1 MLATK
6 LFPPTPRTGLVARP
20 RLAEQLDST
29 LNRGHRLTL
38 VSAPA
43 GFGKS
48 TLLSDWAA
56 RHADADVAVAWL
68 SLDEG
73 DNTLSRFL
81 AHLWAALSSVGLDLG
96 AQTLDALIAAP
107 PSAAMTAVVNEVEH
121 VGRRQPGSHWLLVLD
136 DYHAIVAPEVHE
148 AMTFLLDHMPE
159 QLHLLVAT
167 RSDPP
172 FPLSRLR
179 SRGQLT
185 EVRAAGLRFAPAEAQ
200 AFLTEVMGLDLADSD
215 VQALEERTE
224 GWIAGLQLAAL
235 SLRGLAEHRAIVD
248 FIEDFTGSNRLV
260 IDYLVDE
267 VLARQSAEVR
277 GFLLRTS
284 ILQRLTGSLC
294 DAVTGR
300 TDGGRVLEELDRANV
315 FVVALDGQRSWY
327 RYHHLF
333 GDVLRARLMAEH
345 PEQVPAL
352 HRAASGWC
360 AAEGLVADAVR
371 HALAAGDDERAAYLM
386 ESALPELR
394 RTRADSLMLDWI
406 RALPEPVA
414 RRRPVISI
422 VSAWSLMMTGDLAG
436 MERRLDDA
444 EAALAAGAHDQELA
458 ASWADTEDL
467 RTAPATLW
475 VYRAALAQARGDVP
489 ATVAHA
495 RHAMDLAGAED
506 HFVRG
511 AGGGILGLAAW
522 ASGDVEEALT
532 TFSEAVRSL
541 HAAGNLV
548 DELDSTV
555 VLGDMWLTAG
565 RPHQARRLY
574 EQALVTATQGGEPY
588 PRATADLHVGLAE
601 LDRELNDLAG
611 AAAHLETARVL
622 REHSTITE
630 NRYRWFVA
638 AAQVRAASGDHVGA
652 VKLLDQAQALYRPG
666 FYPELRPIAAMR
678 ARVHI
683 AAGDL
688 GPAEDWALDRGV
700 TASDDVTFL
709 REYEHLTLVRLL
721 LARHLR
727 DAAAG
732 AGATHSAA
740 PLNDALGLLERLHD
754 DAIAPTR
761 AGSLLEIGMLR
772 AVTLHVRGD
781 RPEAIAELEQALV
794 DAPEPQGYLRLFL
807 DEGAPMLALLHDA
820 AASESSGGSDV
831 LLRHARRL
839 LNAAASAQ
847 PSHAVAP
854 GGIPLVDPLSERELE
869 VLRRLDSDLTG
880 PELALQ
886 LFVSLNTLRTHTKRI
901 FTKLD
906 VNNRSAAVRRAREL
920 GLL

>member
-6 LFPPTPRTGLVARP
+6 LFPPTPRSGLVARP

-38 VSAPA
+38 ISAPA

-56 RHADADVAVAWL
+56 RRAGADVAVAWL

-81 AHLWAALSSVGLDLG
+81 AHLWAGLSGVGLDLD
-96 AQTLDALIAAP
+96 AEQLDALIAAP
-107 PSAAMTAVVNEVEH
+107 TSAAITAVVNELEH
-121 VGRRQPGSHWLLVLD
+121 VGQQRPGTHWLLVLD
-136 DYHAIVAPEVHE
+136 DYHVIVEPDVHE

-185 EVRAAGLRFAPAEAQ
+185 EVRAAGLRFAPSEAQ
-200 AFLTEVMGLDLADSD
+200 AFLNEVMGLDLADSD

-235 SLRGLAEHRAIVD
+235 SLRGLAEHREIVD

-277 GFLLRTS
+277 GFLLSTS

-294 DAVTGR
+294 DSVTGR

-333 GDVLRARLMAEH
+333 GDVLRARLMAEDPH
-345 PEQVPAL
+345 QVPAL
-352 HRAASGWC
+352 HRAASGWY
-360 AAEGLVADAVR
+360 AAQGLLADAVR

-394 RTRADSLMLDWI
+394 RTRQDSLMLAWI
-406 RALPEPVA
+406 RSLPEPVA
-414 RRRPVISI
+414 RRRPVLSI

-436 MERRLDDA
+436 MEHRLDDA
-444 EAALAAGAHDQELA
+444 EAALAAGALDVELA

-522 ASGDVEEALT
+522 ASGDVEQALT

-574 EQALVTATQGGEPY
+574 EQALATATQGGEPY

-601 LDRELNDLAG
+601 IDRELNDLAG

-638 AAQVRAASGDHVGA
+638 AAQVRAASADHVGA
-652 VKLLDQAQALYRPG
+652 VKLLNQAQALYRPG

-709 REYEHLTLVRLL
+709 WEYDHLTLVRLL
-721 LARHLR
+721 LAQHR
-727 DAAAG
+727 AGAAG
-732 AGATHSAA
+732 RGVRSVGE
-740 PLNDALGLLERLHD
+740 LSDVLGLLDRLHD
-754 DAIAPTR
+754 DAAPTR
-761 AGSLLEIGMLR
+761 AGSLMEIGMLR
-772 AVTLHVRGD
+772 AVTLHVLGERS
-781 RPEAIAELEQALV
+781 EALAELQQSL
-794 DAPEPQGYLRLFL
+794 DRAPEPDGYVRLFL
-807 DEGAPMLALLHDA
+807 DEGPPMLALLHDA
-820 AASESSGGSDV
+820 AASVGLSGSDV
-831 LLRHARRL
+831 VGQHARRL
-839 LNAAASAQ
+839 LDAAARAEL
-847 PSHAVAP
+847 PPAAAT
-854 GGIPLVDPLSERELE
+854 GGVPLADPLSERELE

-880 PELALQ
+880 PELARQ

-906 VNNRSAAVRRAREL
+906 VTNRSAAVRRAREL